1 MLLHSGW
8 FLLLLSILVFWSLGA
23 YNRLVRLRAAIGQN
37 LAVIDS
43 HLTRYEEL
51 VELAVTAAAS
61 APFGWQSSIAPE
73 LGAAHWTRLQTAA
86 RKTAIAMAHWQ
97 DLLFSHAAARALRES
112 KLELAQAWQSINH
125 PDVYYITVAP
135 ELQARWTELDVLIQP
150 DVDRYNQAVTHYNA
164 AVSQFP
170 ALLLAR
176 LFSFHPASPL

>member
-1 MLLHSGW
+1 MSTGWSMLCLA
-8 FLLLLSILVFWSLGA
+8 LLVFWALGA
-23 YNRLVRLRAAIGQN
+23 YNRLVRLRASIGQMV
-37 LAVIDS
+37 AAIDV

-73 LGAAHWTRLQTAA
+73 LGAVHWTRLQTAA

-97 DLLFSHAAARALRES
+97 DLLFSHSAARALRES
-112 KLELAQAWQSINH
+112 KLELSQAWQALNH

-135 ELQARWTELDVLIQP
+135 ELNAKWAELDVLIQP
-150 DVDRYNQAVTHYNA
+150 DVERYNQAASAYNA
-164 AVSQFP
+164 AIGQFP

>member
-1 MLLHSGW
+1 MLNSWWALVC
-8 FLLLLSILVFWSLGA
+8 LALLVFWGLGA

-43 HLTRYEEL
+43 YLTRYEEL

-97 DLLFSHAAARALRES
+97 DLLFSHTAARALRES
-112 KLELAQAWQSINH
+112 KLELSQAWQSINH

-135 ELQARWTELDVLIQP
+135 ELQSRWTELDVLIQP
-150 DVDRYNQAVTHYNA
+150 DVDRYNHAVTHYNA
-164 AVSQFP
+164 AIAQFP

-176 LFSFHPASPL
+176 LFSFRSASSL

>member
-1 MLLHSGW
+1 
-8 FLLLLSILVFWSLGA
+8 
-23 YNRLVRLRAAIGQN
+23 
-37 LAVIDS
+37 
-43 HLTRYEEL
+43 
-51 VELAVTAAAS
+51 
-61 APFGWQSSIAPE
+61 
-73 LGAAHWTRLQTAA
+73 LQTAA

-150 DVDRYNQAVTHYNA
+150 DVDRYNQAVTLYNA

>member
-1 MLLHSGW
+1 MGNSWWGLVCLA
-8 FLLLLSILVFWSLGA
+8 LLVFWGLGA
-23 YNRLVRLRAAIGQN
+23 YNRLVRLRAAIGQK
-37 LAVIDS
+37 LAVVDN

-97 DLLFSHAAARALRES
+97 DLLFSSAAARALRES
-112 KLELAQAWQSINH
+112 KGELAQAWASLNH
-125 PDVYYITVAP
+125 PDVYYITVAS
-135 ELQARWTELDVLIQP
+135 ELQSRWAELDVLIQP
-150 DVDRYNQAVTHYNA
+150 DVERYNEAVIHYNA
-164 AVSQFP
+164 AIAQFP

>member
-1 MLLHSGW
+1 MISTGWSMLYLA
-8 FLLLLSILVFWSLGA
+8 LLVFWALGA
-23 YNRLVRLRAAIGQN
+23 YNRLVRLRAVIGQMVD
-37 LAVIDS
+37 VIDV

-97 DLLFSHAAARALRES
+97 DLLFSHSAARALRDS
-112 KLELAQAWQSINH
+112 MLELSQAWKALNH
-125 PDVYYITVAP
+125 PDVYYITVAA
-135 ELQARWTELDVLIQP
+135 EINAKWVELDVLIQP
-150 DVDRYNQAVTHYNA
+150 DIERYNQAVAAYNSA
-164 AVSQFP
+164 IEQFP
-170 ALLLAR
+170 ALFLAR

>member
-1 MLLHSGW
+1 MINTGW
-8 FLLLLSILVFWSLGA
+8 AILCLALVVFWGLGA
-23 YNRLVRLRAAIGQN
+23 YNRLVRLRAAIGQ
-37 LAVIDS
+37 AVAVLDV

-73 LGAAHWTRLQTAA
+73 LGAVHWTRLQTAA

-97 DLLFSHAAARALRES
+97 DLLFSHAAARALSES
-112 KLELAQAWQSINH
+112 KLELSQAWQALNH

-135 ELQARWTELDVLIQP
+135 ELNARWSELDVLIQP
-150 DVDRYNQAVTHYNA
+150 DLERYNQAAAIYNA
-164 AVSQFP
+164 AIVQFP

-176 LFSFHPASPL
+176 MFSFHSASPL